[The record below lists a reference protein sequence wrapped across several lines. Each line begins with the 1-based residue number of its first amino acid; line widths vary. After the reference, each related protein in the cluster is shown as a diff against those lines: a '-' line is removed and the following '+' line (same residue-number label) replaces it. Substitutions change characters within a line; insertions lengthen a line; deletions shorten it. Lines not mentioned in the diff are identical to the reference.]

1 MLDKSKRSKIAS
13 FVACCQKAKAEGI
26 QIFRPVPGE
35 AGLYEVK
42 AFVEPPREDSDWV
55 YLDAWTASV
64 VCMVYDALTGEK
76 REHFPLILPPRA
88 MLPIPPPK
96 RTASAHT
103 TPCSLL
109 SLLRTTIP

>member
-26 QIFRPVPGE
+26 QIFLPVLGE
-35 AGLYEVK
+35 AGPYEVK

-76 REHFPLILPPRA
+76 REHFSQLPPLKAIRVSWEIFNA
-88 MLPIPPPK
+88 IK
-96 RTASAHT
+96 GKS
-103 TPCSLL
+103 
-109 SLLRTTIP
+109 

>member
-26 QIFRPVPGE
+26 QIFRPVPEE

-76 REHFPLILPPRA
+76 REHFSQLPPHRA
-88 MLPIPPPK
+88 IRVSWEIFNAIRKMLMPEGERI
-96 RTASAHT
+96 
-103 TPCSLL
+103 L
-109 SLLRTTIP
+109 